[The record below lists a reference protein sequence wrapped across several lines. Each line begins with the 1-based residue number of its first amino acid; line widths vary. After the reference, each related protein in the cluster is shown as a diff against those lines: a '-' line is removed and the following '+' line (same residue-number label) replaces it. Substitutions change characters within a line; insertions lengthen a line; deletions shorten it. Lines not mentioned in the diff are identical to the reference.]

1 MKIKKSELIAIIRE
15 VITEESEYRAY
26 FNKVAGEKGINPNE
40 IDKLSDA
47 EKKSFFNAV
56 DSGWKAQNEAY
67 MKGDYMKGDKHDM
80 KDCAKAHPGKSHK
93 EWKKME
99 EAYMKGDMHG
109 KKDCDKVH
117 PGKSHKD
124 WEKMEETLEFQQFSK
139 GHPGDRHKARKRQQI
154 LKKPEVQEAKK
165 SKRLKLNSEAI
176 RKMIREELTFL
187 MFNEVPSTKGRKRAK
202 RNSSLLG
209 DATQP

>member
-26 FNKVAGEKGINPNE
+26 FKKVAGEKGINPNE

-56 DSGWKAQNEAY
+56 DAGWKAKNEAY
-67 MKGDYMKGDKHDM
+67 MKGDYMKGDYMHDM
-80 KDCAKAHPGKSHK
+80 KDCDKVHPGKSHK

-99 EAYMKGDMHG
+99 EAYMHDM
-109 KKDCDKVH
+109 KDCAKVH
-117 PGKSHKD
+117 PGKSHKE
-124 WEKMEETLEFQQFSK
+124 WKKMEETLEFQQFSK

-165 SKRLKLNSEAI
+165 TKRLKLTSEGI